1 MNPFFQICLKIKCNS
16 TTKIGNLTS
25 LFFIYT
31 GITPLEWKQ
40 TIKDKKPII
49 MPLFPLFQVIF
60 GKHPDALSAKS
71 RGYETR
77 ALTSYSK
84 LTPE

>member
-1 MNPFFQICLKIKCNS
+1 MVNGVQKYILYYTLKNMNPFFQICLKKCNS

-60 GKHPDALSAKS
+60 G
-71 RGYETR
+71 
-77 ALTSYSK
+77 
-84 LTPE
+84 